1 MSLYG
6 KTTMTPQEE
15 VGWWENVVYRTD
27 NISRK
32 HLAVVGNGS
41 LLWPG
46 IKKWSRHELD
56 DAIAAR
62 KDAWF
67 GARTKQTVAEVISPY
82 ERFFNAENGYNAK
95 MHRDDRKSVDMIG
108 CSIHEEEKNRTIPL
122 LSSSL
127 YGHRLGQS
135 FETFSRSNVYVDRVR
150 KGFLHRRGTGLP
162 PIHDQH

>member
-1 MSLYG
+1 MEEGKQMSLYG

-15 VGWWENVVYRTD
+15 VGWWENVVY
-27 NISRK
+27 
-32 HLAVVGNGS
+32 
-41 LLWPG
+41 
-46 IKKWSRHELD
+46 
-56 DAIAAR
+56 
-62 KDAWF
+62 
-67 GARTKQTVAEVISPY
+67 AEVISPY